1 MSKTLIGIVTYGN
14 LSFTKLALR
23 SIWETVNSPVD
34 FFLVV
39 GKPDDAET
47 TDFLEKEGIPHVKHD
62 FNYGFPYS
70 VNDIYDYAWKENDYD
85 NVVIMGNDV
94 VAYPYAIDSLIH
106 VADTTDN
113 SWVCSR
119 EYSVKALCKEY
130 PKVER
135 YFNIVN
141 NHQFRDFNARPWE
154 VAILDSPNI
163 SPDVKTN
170 GAGLSDVHNLALF
183 KRDIFDAIGYIDVNF
198 YPAYYEDNDY
208 VRRAIRAGITK
219 SCRVLNSIYFHFW
232 SRTIHQGGGG
242 ASHPGYFHENRT
254 FYMRKWGGD
263 FGNELFE
270 MPFNGKPYFLGDV
283 ILQPE
288 LAIHS
293 REDEDAIIQF
303 WVAKQGQNIW
313 FTPEEQDE
321 INKYK

>member
-14 LSFTKLALR
+14 LGFTKIALR
-23 SIWETVNSPVD
+23 SVLETVNSPVD

-39 GKPDDAET
+39 GKPQDNET
-47 TDFLEKEGIPHVKHD
+47 VEFLKKEGIPYVQHS

-85 NVVIMGNDV
+85 NLIIMGNDV

-113 SWVCSR
+113 SWVCAR
-119 EYSVKALCKEY
+119 EYSVKSLCKEY
-130 PKVER
+130 TEVQMHFDIPDAYR
-135 YFNIVN
+135 
-141 NHQFRDFNARPWE
+141 FRDFSTRPWE
-154 VAILDSPNI
+154 IAIANSPNI
-163 SPDVKTN
+163 HSNIETN

-208 VRRAIRAGITK
+208 VRRAINAGITK

-232 SRTIHQGGGG
+232 SRTIHQGTGGEY
-242 ASHPGYFHENRT
+242 HPKYFHENRT

-263 FGNELFE
+263 FGHELWDV
-270 MPFNGKPYFLGDV
+270 PFNGKQYFLGDV

-288 LAIHS
+288 LSIHS
-293 REDEDAIIQF
+293 REDEIDIINF
-303 WVAKQGQNIW
+303 WTKKQGGYV
-313 FTPEEQDE
+313 E
-321 INKYK
+321 IS